1 MGVSSVMI
9 VKMAIIIAIKWENMR
24 KLILNTMIRFQNC
37 LKKIR
42 KNTMKNSDKVT
53 VKVGSIEEFFD
64 EMHKIMQA
72 VDRGEVV
79 KSQNTITFG
88 DPRDM
93 LQFLS
98 PKRMEVY
105 TAIKK
110 HPDSITNI
118 AKSVERNR
126 SSVSKDIKE
135 LLRAGIVKIDSIINP
150 GHGRIKVVKPAYPNI
165 ILQASL

>member
-1 MGVSSVMI
+1 MKMQKENKI
-9 VKMAIIIAIKWENMR
+9 VIK
-24 KLILNTMIRFQNC
+24 TG
-37 LKKIR
+37 
-42 KNTMKNSDKVT
+42 T
-53 VKVGSIEEFFD
+53 VDEFFAGTRK
-64 EMHKIMQA
+64 MMQA
-72 VDRGEVV
+72 LDRKEILSGT
-79 KSQNTITFG
+79 STIMFEDTL
-88 DPRDM
+88 DM
-93 LQFLS
+93 LKFLS

-118 AKSVERNR
+118 AKSIERNR

-150 GHGRIKVVKPAYPNI
+150 GHGRVKVVKPAYPNV